1 MREQR
6 QERREG
12 EFQMR
17 AGQKLS
23 QTTQRHKTGERQSQA
38 REGKKP
44 NQTAQK
50 PEKRGEMLMTMR
62 GENNGEGL

>member
-23 QTTQRHKTGERQSQA
+23 QTTQRHKTGERESQA

-50 PEKRGEMLMTMR
+50 PEEC
-62 GENNGEGL
+62 